1 MHVIKVY
8 VKSAENSWPRTV
20 KETLMRQEN
29 VVQVD
34 INEVRHKARVV
45 VKGGVNIELLNSALK
60 EQGIE
65 LSVYEVSEVELGER
79 ESFSGIDVATS
90 SVVSRHATLPLSSGV
105 PCGEL
110 MLGIDGMTCRSC
122 EITIESKFKKIE
134 GVVKV
139 NVNASKGEARV
150 VYNTTQAPSLDRLQ
164 SAIAREGYKV
174 RSSAGQN
181 IHTKRVDTDMS
192 SVRNQKLTFSQLVG
206 VFAIVLGVLWIL
218 SKVGLFKTGFV
229 IGQNT
234 GFWTIFVIGL
244 IAASSSCIAVS
255 GGLLLSSAARFHERY
270 GASGLGRMYPVY
282 MFVIGRTVS
291 YGVLGGL
298 IGFLGKS
305 LSLPQWLMGT
315 IALIAAVYMLIM
327 GLEML
332 NIAPSWLRGILPNM
346 ASKDLSHKV
355 LDAGQKSEHPL
366 APFML
371 GAATFF
377 LPCGFT
383 QALQLYALTTGSIA
397 TSALLLFGFA
407 LGTVPAL
414 LALGWASSSLKGKAG
429 RLFFQFAG
437 ALVVVLGFYNIQNGL
452 TILGYPLPAFSINS
466 SAVAANTGS
475 GNTGGKSN
483 VTVEG
488 GKQVMKMTVDSY
500 GYTPD
505 EFTVRAGV
513 PVKWEIDG
521 TNAAG
526 CASVLQARDF
536 GLRAMIAGKS
546 DNVLEFTPDKPGRYL
561 FSCSM
566 GMYRGYI
573 NVVSKT

>member
-1 MHVIKVY
+1 MHVIKVHIRCSKEDWTGTLKEALGRQ
-8 VKSAENSWPRTV
+8 KSV
-20 KETLMRQEN
+20 L
-29 VVQVD
+29 QVD
-34 INEVRHKARVV
+34 INESHKKARIVIADSMNLEV
-45 VKGGVNIELLNSALK
+45 INSVLK
-60 EQGIE
+60 EHGIE
-65 LSVYEVSEVELGER
+65 LAVYEVGAVAENPC
-79 ESFSGIDVATS
+79 ESSTAC
-90 SVVSRHATLPLSSGV
+90 APQ
-105 PCGEL
+105 CGEL
-110 MLGIDGMTCRSC
+110 KIGVDGMTCRSC
-122 EITIESKFKKIE
+122 EITIERKFKKIE

-150 VYNTTQAPSLDRLQ
+150 VYNSAQAPSFDVLQ
-164 SAIAREGYKV
+164 SAIVNDGYCV
-174 RSSAGQN
+174 RSLAGN
-181 IHTKRVDTDMS
+181 HARADRVVAEIGEKKD
-192 SVRNQKLTFSQLVG
+192 QKLSFNQLVG
-206 VFAIVLGVLWIL
+206 VFVIVVGVLWIL

-234 GFWTIFVIGL
+234 GFWAVFVIGL

-255 GGLLLSSAARFHERY
+255 GGLLLSSAARFHERFS
-270 GASGLGRMYPVY
+270 ATGLGRMYPVY
-282 MFVIGRTVS
+282 MFVIGRVVS

-298 IGFLGKS
+298 IGLLGKS
-305 LSLPQWLMGT
+305 LSLPQWITGV
-315 IALIAAVYMLIM
+315 ISLIAALYMLIM

-332 NIAPSWLRGILPNM
+332 HIAPSWLRGILPNM

-371 GAATFF
+371 GASTFF

-383 QALQLYALTTGSIA
+383 QALQLYALTTGSA
-397 TSALLLFGFA
+397 VTSALLLFGFA
-407 LGTVPAL
+407 LGTAPAL

-437 ALVVVLGFYNIQNGL
+437 ALVVVLGLYNIQNGL
-452 TILGYPLPAFSINS
+452 TILGYPLPTISFNS
-466 SAVAANTGS
+466 SSVVAADPGS
-475 GNTGGKSN
+475 DGAANDPN
-483 VTVEG
+483 VRFDS
-488 GKQVMKMTVDSY
+488 KQQIVKMTVDSY

-536 GLRAMIAGKS
+536 GLRAMISGKS

-573 NVVSKT
+573 NVIPKHNI

>member
-1 MHVIKVY
+1 MHIIKVN
-8 VKSAENSWPRTV
+8 VKSNDESWSRV
-20 KETLMRQEN
+20 LKEDLMMRKG

-34 INEVRHKARVV
+34 CNEEHRKARIVV
-45 VKGGVNIELLNSALK
+45 EEGENINIELLNKTLESK
-60 EQGIE
+60 GIE
-65 LSVYEVSEVELGER
+65 LVIYEVGNVATVDQGVYKETTAAPQTVR
-79 ESFSGIDVATS
+79 TVATS
-90 SVVSRHATLPLSSGV
+90 SAQ
-105 PCGEL
+105 CGEL
-110 MLGIDGMTCRSC
+110 KLDIEGMTCRSC
-122 EITIESKFKKIE
+122 EITIERQFKKVD

-150 VYNTTQAPSLDRLQ
+150 VYDSARAPSLDNLQ
-164 SAIAREGYKV
+164 AVIVREGYRIRHV
-174 RSSAGQN
+174 IGQN
-181 IHTKRVDTDMS
+181 ARIQRVEPYS
-192 SVRNQKLTFSQLVG
+192 GSEQNQKLTFSQLAG

-218 SKVGLFKTGFV
+218 SKIGLFKTGFV

-234 GFWTIFVIGL
+234 GFWTVFFIGL

-255 GGLLLSSAARFHERY
+255 GGLLLSSTARFHERY
-270 GASGLGRMYPVY
+270 GSTGLGRMYPVY
-282 MFVIGRTVS
+282 MFVIGRTIS

-305 LSLPQWLMGT
+305 LSLPQWFTGI
-315 IALIAAVYMLIM
+315 IALTAALYMFVM

-332 NIAPSWLRGILPNM
+332 KIAPSWLRSILPNI

-355 LDAGQKSEHPL
+355 LDAGHKSEHPL

-383 QALQLYALTTGSIA
+383 QALQLYAFTTGSAA

-407 LGTVPAL
+407 LGTAPAL
-414 LALGWASSSLKGKAG
+414 LALGWASSSLKGNTG
-429 RLFFQFAG
+429 RWFFRFAG
-437 ALVVVLGFYNIQNGL
+437 ALVVVLGLYNIQNGL
-452 TILGYPLPAFSINS
+452 TILGYPLPMLSFNP
-466 SAVAANTGS
+466 SAVAANTES
-475 GNTGGKSN
+475 DNTVKNSN
-483 VTVEG
+483 VTVVG
-488 GKQVMKMTVDSY
+488 DTQVMKMTVDSY

-505 EFTVRAGV
+505 EFTVKAGV
-513 PVKWEIDG
+513 PVRWEIDG
-521 TNAAG
+521 TNAGG

-546 DNVLEFTPDKPGRYL
+546 DNVFEFTPNKPGRYL

-573 NVVSKT
+573 NVISKT